1 MGTTESAVNNG
12 RDLPKSR
19 DRASAAAS
27 FFLSSSISLESPL
40 ARDLD
45 DIFASGLEIIIK
57 DKYWKK
63 KGRKGTDLLFQLCV
77 LALCVDQVQDDVE
90 CASEHER
97 KKEAEAGQVCVPLRA
112 EEGSQREHRMGEEA
126 RQRGG

>member
-45 DIFASGLEIIIK
+45 NIFASGLEIIIQILE
-57 DKYWKK
+57 K

>member
-12 RDLPKSR
+12 WDLPKSR

-45 DIFASGLEIIIK
+45 NIFASGLEIIIQILE
-57 DKYWKK
+57 K